1 MCGIFGVTGE
11 FERSKTKDVIASMG
25 HRGPDGNGIKDF
37 GGCLLAHVRLAIID
51 PLPEADQPFLSDDGL
66 AAIVFN
72 GEIYNYK
79 ELISAYGLTVKTS
92 SDTEVV
98 LRLYEKF
105 GVECARLLD
114 GMFAFA
120 IWDDKQK
127 RLFAARDIAGE
138 KPFYYAKLADS
149 FVFGSTTES
158 ILASGCMG
166 NVRISRQAIWDF
178 FSFLWVPQPN
188 TIFEGIY
195 ALMPGHTLLI
205 DGDEMRITPYS
216 NKFDDDYKKN
226 INEFVRQKVE
236 KTIADRLMSDVPI
249 GAFLSGGVDSSIV
262 CAVAAESKKDFPTF
276 SVGFEDDHD
285 VYSGYA
291 DETKYA
297 IQVSERL
304 QTKHTAIRV
313 GAKDFE
319 ELLDDF
325 VLYADQPFA
334 VVSGLGVLAV
344 AKEAKNQGVKVL
356 LSGDGADEI
365 FGGYGWHIK
374 VRYSDQNA
382 FSADKPKGW
391 HYYVTETQK
400 RSFLSKIFFD
410 SCDSSTRLLVK
421 DPLKAQPKEFLKHDM
436 EFYLKNEM
444 MTKLDRMTMAYGVEG
459 RAAFVSPKL
468 LGFADSVSYDELL
481 PTEETKYLLKNA
493 FSDMLPVDILSRPK
507 HGFNPPIDY
516 WMKNEWRGLL
526 EDALSEQSY
535 LYRLGIIDD
544 GSVAAF
550 WDFFESERGGGTLG
564 FCFVVLN
571 KWLASI
577 QIKHGSVLLTDI
589 GL

>member
-1 MCGIFGVTGE
+1 MCGIFGVVGRFDRLRTD
-11 FERSKTKDVIASMG
+11 DVLASIR
-25 HRGPDGNGIKDF
+25 HRGPDGSGIKDF
-37 GGCLLAHVRLAIID
+37 GDCLLAHTRLAIID
-51 PLPEADQPFLSDDGL
+51 LLPEADQPFLSDDGS

-79 ELISAYGLTVKTS
+79 KLILRYELTVKTS

-105 GVECARLLD
+105 GVECVELLD

-138 KPFYYAKLADS
+138 KPFYYAKS
-149 FVFGSTTES
+149 NGTFVFGSTIES
-158 ILASGCMG
+158 IMASGCVSD
-166 NVRISRQAIWDF
+166 VRLSKQAIWDF

-188 TIFEGIY
+188 TIFEDIY

-205 DGDEMRITPYS
+205 DGNEMRIAPYA
-216 NKFDDDYKKN
+216 NKFDDEHKTN
-226 INEFVRQKVE
+226 IGEFVKQKV
-236 KTIADRLMSDVPI
+236 KSAIQDRLISDVPI

-285 VYSGYA
+285 AYLGYA

-297 IQVSERL
+297 LEVSEHL
-304 QTKHTAIRV
+304 KTKHTAIRV

-319 ELLDDF
+319 ELLGDF

-344 AKEAKNQGVKVL
+344 AKEARRQGVKVL

-391 HYYVTETQK
+391 HYYATESQK
-400 RSFLSKIFFD
+400 RSFLAEDFFGG
-410 SCDSSTRLLVK
+410 CESSTRLLVK
-421 DPLKAQPKEFLKHDM
+421 EPLRAEPKEFLKHDL

-459 RAAFVSPKL
+459 RAAFVSPAL

-493 FSDMLPVDILSRPK
+493 FSDVLPVGILSRPK

-516 WMKNEWRGLL
+516 WIKGKWSALL
-526 EDALSEQSY
+526 DTALDKKSALCRAGIVDSRSVDVFKDALKKE
-535 LYRLGIIDD
+535 
-544 GSVAAF
+544 
-550 WDFFESERGGGTLG
+550 ERIGNIG
-564 FCFVVLN
+564 FCFIVLN
-571 KWLASI
+571 MWLC
-577 QIKHGSVLLTDI
+577 KLKEKGYTVYV
-589 GL
+589 